1 MASKVEANAS
11 KKAEELR
18 EVVLQDFFEDF
29 YRQRR
34 RVYLMNFIRG
44 VWFGI
49 GTFIGGT
56 IVLAGLLWFLSLV
69 GRIPFMADVVDN
81 IQTSIEEARER

>member
-1 MASKVEANAS
+1 M
-11 KKAEELR
+11 
-18 EVVLQDFFEDF
+18 QDFFEDF

-34 RVYLMNFIRG
+34 RIYVVNFIRG

-69 GRIPFMADVVDN
+69 GRIPFMTDVVDN
-81 IQTSIEEARER
+81 IQTSIDEARTR